1 MLRLQTTLH
10 CSAAA
15 ALLASASASASP
27 RYHEV
32 NLDAVAGMQAS
43 AVAVNN
49 RDVVALA
56 GRSPTGALVS
66 VLLDGQTGQI
76 VYRSPDGDLVNAL
89 SDNGNAAGDSPTGPW
104 VLIDGE
110 RRSVPLAH
118 ALGVNDRGDVVG
130 FNGGFFP
137 QAALFS
143 SKDGTVTQLGT
154 LGGIQSVAFAI
165 NSSGQITGQADLA
178 GLPGQESHAFR
189 WQRGVMEDLG
199 TLGASPSLGRAI
211 DEAGRVVGFSVMPD
225 FVSGHAFLAGKDGPM
240 QDLGT
245 LPNCSTSVGRGVN
258 TRGEAV
264 GNSFLCT
271 TFGRGRAFLVSGG
284 TMFDLND
291 LATSTDGLV
300 FDDAHAI
307 NERGSI
313 VGEAF
318 GLAPSGRGIFRP
330 FLLVRDGD

>member
-1 MLRLQTTLH
+1 MFRLQTTL
-10 CSAAA
+10 CSSGAAL
-15 ALLASASASASP
+15 LLASAAASAAP

-32 NLDAVAGMQAS
+32 SLDAVAGLQAT
-43 AVAVNN
+43 AVAINN
-49 RDVVALA
+49 RNVVALQVFSA
-56 GRSPTGALVS
+56 GTFFSI
-66 VLLDGQTGQI
+66 LLDSKTGR
-76 VYRSPDGDLVNAL
+76 VLYRSPAGDLVNAL
-89 SDNGNAAGDSPTGPW
+89 SDNGNAAGDARTGPW

-110 RRSVPLAH
+110 RRAVPLAH
-118 ALGVNDRGDVVG
+118 AFGVNDRGEVVG

-165 NSSGQITGQADLA
+165 NSSGQVTGQADLA
-178 GLPGQESHAFR
+178 GLPGHESHAFR
-189 WQRGVMEDLG
+189 WERGVMEDLG
-199 TLGASPSLGRAI
+199 TLGASPSLGKAI
-211 DEAGRVVGFSVMPD
+211 DEAGRVVGSSVTPD
-225 FVSGHAFLAGKDGPM
+225 SVFHPFLAGKDGVM

-245 LPNCSTSVGRGVN
+245 LPNCSTSVGAGVN

-264 GNSFLCT
+264 GTSSACT
-271 TFGRGRAFLVSGG
+271 TVRSRAFVVSDG

-291 LATSTDGLV
+291 LATTVDGIL
-300 FDDAHAI
+300 FSRAHAI

-318 GLAPSGRGIFRP
+318 GLAPSGRGISRP
-330 FLLVRDGD
+330 FLLVRDGAD